1 MYLWSLSTFSISRYT
16 RHPTVPITT
25 NIWKSISHHQC
36 LWDHYPYFQYLITPW
51 PTRPRTT
58 YICLIIIFWNIQKHP
73 KKSAPPHL
81 WCLWD
86 QQFHIIHVLNISLP
100 TTLPHSEQLL
110 IVWSLYSFTL
120 IKNGWW
126 AKNGSLNID
135 TAWAAEKDVGLN
147 EVGSHHPLTRDEH
160 DFRKIAKKIIKKWPK
175 KLMTTPTMPW
185 AAQKDVGLTG
195 WQCLTTTALSAAQR
209 KSFPAIF
216 VLLLVVRMIK
226 EDQAREG
233 NTVRNEGRRRKKRLG
248 WKSTK
253 IFPAR

>member
-1 MYLWSLSTFSISRYT
+1 MSLRSLPIFSIS
-16 RHPTVPITT
+16 
-25 NIWKSISHHQC
+25 
-36 LWDHYPYFQYLITPW
+36 HYPLANQTQNNINLLDHHILKYSKTSKKKRPTTPMMSSRSVLSLYPCSKYLIAHY
-51 PTRPRTT
+51 PTTLRTT
-58 YICLIIIFWNIQKHP
+58 IICLIII
-73 KKSAPPHL
+73 
-81 WCLWD
+81 
-86 QQFHIIHVLNISLP
+86 
-100 TTLPHSEQLL
+100 
-110 IVWSLYSFTL
+110 YSFTL

-147 EVGSHHPLTRDEH
+147 EVGSHHQLTRDEH

-216 VLLLVVRMIK
+216 VLLLLVKMIK
-226 EDQAREG
+226 EDQ
-233 NTVRNEGRRRKKRLG
+233 GRATR
-248 WKSTK
+248 
-253 IFPAR
+253 

>member
-1 MYLWSLSTFSISRYT
+1 MSLR
-16 RHPTVPITT
+16 
-25 NIWKSISHHQC
+25 KS
-36 LWDHYPYFQYLITPW
+36 
-51 PTRPRTT
+51 
-58 YICLIIIFWNIQKHP
+58 N
-73 KKSAPPHL
+73 PPHL

-126 AKNGSLNID
+126 AKNGLLNID

-175 KLMTTPTMPW
+175 NWCQRQRCP
-185 AAQKDVGLTG
+185 GLLKKMLV
-195 WQCLTTTALSAAQR
+195 WQADNASRPLLCRQHKESHFQPSSCCCFWRWSR
-209 KSFPAIF
+209 KT
-216 VLLLVVRMIK
+216 K
-226 EDQAREG
+226 Q
-233 NTVRNEGRRRKKRLG
+233 GRATR
-248 WKSTK
+248 
-253 IFPAR
+253 